1 MAIDKASLGAA
12 IKRVRAIR
20 GMTQVELA
28 KSAGLS
34 DGGKSVA
41 LIEQGRRSVSLE
53 SLNAIADALDIPPAC
68 LTVLGSTKIGKN
80 KAATAFMESLQRL
93 ISAVLL
99 AQEDY
104 AGDTAETKGKSGPAP
119 RKVRRRKLISVG

>member
-1 MAIDKASLGAA
+1 MAIEKASLGAA
-12 IKRVRAIR
+12 IKHVRTVR

-28 KSAGLS
+28 RTAGLS
-34 DGGKSVA
+34 DGGKSLA

-53 SLNAIADALDIPPAC
+53 TLNAIADALDIPPAC

-80 KAATAFMESLQRL
+80 KAATALMESLQKL

-99 AQEDY
+99 AQEEY
-104 AGDTAETKGKSGPAP
+104 AGNTPEIKGKPARAP
-119 RKVRRRKLISVG
+119 RNVHRRKLISTG